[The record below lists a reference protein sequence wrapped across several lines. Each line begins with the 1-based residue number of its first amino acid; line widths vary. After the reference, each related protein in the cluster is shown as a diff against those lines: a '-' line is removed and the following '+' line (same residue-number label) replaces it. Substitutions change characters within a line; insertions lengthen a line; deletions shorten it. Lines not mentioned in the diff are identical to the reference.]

1 MTKLKLTQQLIAAL
15 EADTKDMLYWDNV
28 ISGLFLKVTP
38 KGKKSFYLY
47 YRNSNNQQRK
57 PKIGDYPSITI
68 DNARTKAQQW
78 KSDIVNG
85 KDPSIEKQ
93 SHKEAMLISQVC
105 ERYMIE
111 HALPYKKPSSIRDD
125 KAMIKNYINPTLG
138 KKRVDFITRE
148 DIAKFHHSLKD
159 RPYQA
164 NHVRALLSKLFNL
177 CELWGLREQ
186 GTNPTIHVKK
196 FKEYKRERYLSSDEL
211 QRLSDTLH
219 ECHIHQLEMQSAI
232 DCIRLLIFTGCRL
245 GEIQTL
251 RWQDV
256 NIEQQRLE
264 LSDSKTGAKFV
275 YLTAPALS
283 ILNDIERVPNNP
295 YVIIGRKEGTHLQDI
310 QKIWQRIRKRAY
322 LEDVRIHDLRHSFAS
337 VGAGL
342 GLSLPMIGKLLGHTQ
357 ATTTAR
363 YAHLANDPT
372 KQAAERIANEINNA
386 MQGKKN
392 KKHKKIHNKRKLA

>member
-1 MTKLKLTQQLIAAL
+1 
-15 EADTKDMLYWDNV
+15 MLYWDSV

-78 KSDIVNG
+78 KSDILNG

-105 ERYMIE
+105 ERYIIE

-125 KAMIKNYINPTLG
+125 KAMIKNYINPILG
-138 KKRVDFITRE
+138 KKRVDFVTRE
-148 DIAKFHHSLKD
+148 DIAKLHHSLKD

-219 ECHIHQLEMQSAI
+219 KCHIHQLEMQSAI

-256 NIEQQRLE
+256 NVEQQRLE
-264 LSDSKTGAKFV
+264 LSDSKAGAKFV

-283 ILNDIERVPNNP
+283 ILNDIERKNNNP

-310 QKIWQRIRKRAY
+310 QKIWQRIRKKAY

-372 KQAAERIANEINNA
+372 KQAAERIAQEINNA
-386 MQGKKN
+386 
-392 KKHKKIHNKRKLA
+392 IHGKRKQKA

>member
-15 EADTKDMLYWDNV
+15 EADTKDMLYWDSV

-93 SHKEAMLISQVC
+93 SYKEAMLISQVC

-125 KAMIKNYINPTLG
+125 KAMIKNYINPILG
-138 KKRVDFITRE
+138 KKRVDFVTRE
-148 DIAKFHHSLKD
+148 DIAKLHHSLKD

-232 DCIRLLIFTGCRL
+232 DCIRLLVFTGCRL

-310 QKIWQRIRKRAY
+310 QKIWQRIRKKAY

-372 KQAAERIANEINNA
+372 RQAAERIANEINNA
-386 MQGKKN
+386 MQGK
-392 KKHKKIHNKRKLA
+392 RK